1 MIDLMNRWI
10 RLSEPAILFYLL
22 SFLNQFAASVE
33 LGFVDYAVADMASSN
48 WAVSWNNNIV
58 WNNFGLEFKI

>member
-10 RLSEPAILFYLL
+10 RFSNPAILFYLL

-33 LGFVDYAVADMASSN
+33 LSFADYAAVDLASSN
-48 WAVSWNNNIV
+48 WAV
-58 WNNFGLEFKI
+58 

>member
-10 RLSEPAILFYLL
+10 RLSEPTILFYLL

-33 LGFVDYAVADMASSN
+33 LGFVDYAAVDLAISN
-48 WAVSWNNNIV
+48 WAV
-58 WNNFGLEFKI
+58 